1 MSYKSKFLGT
11 EMDEAFNYVLGKL
24 KTLFETTSSDNGKF
38 LIVENGVPSWK
49 NIEEAEEVET

>member
-11 EMDEAFNYVLGKL
+11 EMDEVFSYVLEKL
-24 KTLFETTSSDNGKF
+24 KTLFETDSSDNGKF

-49 NIEEAEEVET
+49 NIEEAEEVAT